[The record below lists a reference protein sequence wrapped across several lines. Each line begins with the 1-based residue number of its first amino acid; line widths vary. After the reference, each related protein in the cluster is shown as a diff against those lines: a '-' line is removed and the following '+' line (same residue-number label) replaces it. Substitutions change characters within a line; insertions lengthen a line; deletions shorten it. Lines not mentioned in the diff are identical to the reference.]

1 MKLYINSLQILNGL
15 IIIEP
20 TKDSLKNL
28 NKLQTEYKPDKPYTV
43 EILPKKKKRSLN
55 ANNFAW
61 HLITEIANVLRSSKE
76 EVYFQMLKR
85 YGQSQ
90 VVSVVKEGVEI
101 LKRSVKYCEEWQES
115 TLNGKEFIHIKI
127 YTGSS
132 EFTSKEM
139 SIFIDGIVSEAK
151 ELEIETLTFDEIAK
165 LKSTWGT
172 K

>member
-1 MKLYINSLQILNGL
+1 MKIPIKSLQHVNGIL
-15 IIIEP
+15 IIEP
-20 TKDSLKNL
+20 TDNTKELL
-28 NKLQTEYKPDKPYTV
+28 TKLQTDFTSSKKAWEC
-43 EILPKKKKRSLN
+43 EIGQKKEKRSLN

-132 EFTSKEM
+132 EFTSNEM
-139 SIFIDGIVSEAK
+139 SIFIDSIVSEAK
-151 ELEIETLTFDEIAK
+151 ELNIETLTFDEIAK
-165 LKSTWGT
+165 LKSTWG
-172 K
+172 